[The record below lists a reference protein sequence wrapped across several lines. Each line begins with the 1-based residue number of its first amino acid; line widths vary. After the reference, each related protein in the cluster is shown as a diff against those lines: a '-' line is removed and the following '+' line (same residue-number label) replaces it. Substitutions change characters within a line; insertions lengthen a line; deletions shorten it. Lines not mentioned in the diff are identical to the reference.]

1 MFPFFQVE
9 PLSRDRDR
17 NLDNHVLED
26 TDKIKPDSKLK
37 NKGNAIITTK
47 KNYVPYYLSLA
58 FFVASST

>member
-26 TDKIKPDSKLK
+26 TDKIKLDSKLN

-47 KNYVPYYLSLA
+47 KNYVPYLSLA